1 MFVLRAGITLSL
13 LLVFGAGAQA
23 TVLYN
28 NLSTP
33 ILGTDPISDDGA
45 QFNSF
50 TTDSTGAVDAI
61 QLMLD
66 TTGDQGG
73 LVEVDIYDNLGNEPN
88 NFIDNVGFV
97 ADAQLTGSPAP
108 FTFSALGEVLNPDT
122 RYWVELTDTSGVSN
136 IEWSYAVDDSGTGVA
151 GEFHG
156 NANGVS
162 SNCVSSPYLM
172 SVSNTGTG
180 AFTPSSCPLPPVPE
194 PASLS
199 ILGLGLAGLGLLR
212 RRRVS

>member
-1 MFVLRAGITLSL
+1 MFVLRAGIMLSL
-13 LLVFGAGAQA
+13 LFALGGGAQA

-28 NLSTP
+28 NLSAS

-50 TTDSTGAVDAI
+50 TTDSTGAVDTI

-73 LVEVDIYDNLGNEPN
+73 LVEVDIYDNLGNAPN
-88 NFIDNVGFV
+88 NFVDNVGFV
-97 ADAQLTGSPAP
+97 ADADLTGSPAP
-108 FTFSALGEVLNPDT
+108 FTFGALGEVLNPDS
-122 RYWVELTDTSGVSN
+122 RYWVELTDLTGVSN

-156 NANGVS
+156 NANGIF

-172 SVSNTGTG
+172 SVSNNGTGT
-180 AFTPSSCPLPPVPE
+180 ATPGSCPVPPVPE

-212 RRRVS
+212 RRRVG